1 MGSESCPVR
10 SSISRPVHSHL
21 ALPDLLGKRSD
32 DSVPPGAIC
41 YEHICL
47 EWALSAPGELAALCS
62 APASEGISRL
72 SLELAYQNEIARE
85 VHMKTNEGCGA
96 APQQISLVGGYI
108 HTADGDYPFPTI
120 MNSQHSVW

>member
-1 MGSESCPVR
+1 MILFHPVPYAT
-10 SSISRPVHSHL
+10 SIY
-21 ALPDLLGKRSD
+21 ALNG
-32 DSVPPGAIC
+32 
-41 YEHICL
+41 
-47 EWALSAPGELAALCS
+47 LSAPGELAALCS